1 MPSRE
6 MWAQAGTWRAFV
18 ALTLVVAAG
27 IAGVVVLGNR
37 VEDARTQ
44 SRLLSSLHIDAQR
57 LHVAALDA
65 ALDAEAGPANQRG
78 IRSARTG
85 MLQAIRGLRGWPD
98 EDMSLLRTRNRQFSA
113 AVASELSAIGGDE
126 PTKLH
131 RAALS
136 TALGFTKL
144 ERVSLR
150 MQKRA
155 DDRYDAARRQRDAVL
170 LALVALALLASG
182 GFALRLSAAR
192 RDRAELLHRE
202 NERLVELDRMKEEFV
217 ASVSHELRTPLTSIR
232 GYLELV
238 LEADPT
244 PEQAEYLSVIDRNA
258 DRLLDL
264 INDLLDVAQAENG
277 RLVLN
282 LEPVDLASIV
292 TDAVAGQRPS
302 AVARKIELGLDVVE
316 QEARVSADRK
326 RIGQVVD
333 NLLSNAL
340 KFTPDG
346 GSVDVRLVRQNGHA
360 RLDVSDTG
368 IGIPEAEQARLF
380 ERFFRTEA
388 ASGQSFQGTGLGL
401 AISKA
406 IVEAHGGQIAV
417 TSAEGLGTTF
427 SVLLPR

>member
-44 SRLLSSLHIDAQR
+44 SRLLSSLYIDAQR
-57 LHVAALDA
+57 LHVAALGA
-65 ALDAEAGPANQRG
+65 ALDDEVGPAEQRG
-78 IRSARTG
+78 IHSARTG
-85 MLQAIRGLRGWPD
+85 MVQAIRGLRGWPD
-98 EDMSLLRTRNRQFSA
+98 EEMSLLRTRNRQFYA

-136 TALGFTKL
+136 TALRFTKL

-150 MQKRA
+150 MQKQA
-155 DDRYDAARRQRDAVL
+155 DDRYDAARRQRDAVV

-202 NERLVELDRMKEEFV
+202 NDRLVELDRMKEEFV

-302 AVARKIELGLDVVE
+302 AVARKIELGLDVEE

-388 ASGQSFQGTGLGL
+388 ASGQAFQGTGLGL